1 MGIRAGKRGKKWIIL
16 TGAGILL
23 AAGIG
28 GICIIQSGRGKK
40 GAAVSEAIGVKAGR
54 DTLSTSVVGSG
65 SLQGGEIQD
74 IQVPSG
80 LVIESVAVE
89 TGDTVSAGQ
98 IQQRFSLSLRKIP
111 PLRHRLLRR
120 KIQPLRNRKPPRQTR
135 THPARPLWTVIQ
147 RKYRRP
153 RRW

>member
-28 GICIIQSGRGKK
+28 GICIIQPGKGKK
-40 GAAVSEAIGVKAGR
+40 GAAVPEAIGVKAGR

-98 IQQRFSLSLRKIP
+98 VLATVNETALKAEIAHRHISISL
-111 PLRHRLLRR
+111 
-120 KIQPLRNRKPPRQTR
+120 QTR
-135 THPARPLWTVIQ
+135 
-147 RKYRRP
+147 
-153 RRW
+153 